1 MFKVGDLAVYPGQ
14 GVGVI
19 EALEKKQV
27 NGVNKTFYVMKILQN
42 DVKIIVPTEMAETIG
57 MRVIISQDLVPRV
70 YEIFKQKKTNL
81 DNGGWNK
88 RYREFSEKIKT
99 GSIFEIAEVMRDLL
113 LLKQKKGL
121 SFREARMLEFVT
133 NLVIKE
139 ISLATNKEEHA
150 IEEKIK
156 EFFFN

>member
-19 EALEKKQV
+19 EAVEKKNV
-27 NGVNKTFYVMKILQN
+27 NGVGKTFYVMKMLKS
-42 DVKIIVPTEMAETIG
+42 DVKVIVPVEMAESIG
-57 MRVIISQDLVPRV
+57 MRVIISEELVPKV
-70 YEIFKQKKTNL
+70 YDILKKKTSL
-81 DNGGWNK
+81 LENGGWNK

-99 GSIFEIAEVMRDLL
+99 GSIFEMAEVMRDLL

-121 SFREARMLEFVT
+121 SFREMRMLEFVR
-133 NLVIKE
+133 NLVINE
-139 ISLATNKEEHA
+139 ISLATKKEERD

-156 EFFFN
+156 AFFVN

>member
-14 GVGVI
+14 GVGII
-19 EALEKKQV
+19 ESLEKKNV
-27 NGVNKTFYVMKILQN
+27 DGMDKTFYVMKMLKS
-42 DVKIIVPTEMAETIG
+42 DVKVIVPVEMAESIG
-57 MRVIISQDLVPRV
+57 MRVIISQELVPKV
-70 YEIFKQKKTNL
+70 YEIFKKKTSQL
-81 DNGGWNK
+81 ENGGWNK

-121 SFREARMLEFVT
+121 SFREMRMLEFVR
-133 NLVIKE
+133 NLVINE
-139 ISLATNKEEHA
+139 ISLATKREERD

-156 EFFFN
+156 ALFVN

>member
-14 GVGVI
+14 GVGII
-19 EALEKKQV
+19 ESLEKKNV
-27 NGVNKTFYVMKILQN
+27 DGMDKTFYVMKMLKS
-42 DVKIIVPTEMAETIG
+42 DVKVIVPVEMAESIG
-57 MRVIISQDLVPRV
+57 MRVIISQELVPKV
-70 YEIFKQKKTNL
+70 YEIFKKKTSQL
-81 DNGGWNK
+81 ENGGWNK

-121 SFREARMLEFVT
+121 SFREMRMLEFVR
-133 NLVIKE
+133 NLVINE
-139 ISLATNKEEHA
+139 ISLATKREERD

-156 EFFFN
+156 AFFVN